1 MRKENIILEK
11 TFSFSIRI
19 VKLYKH
25 LVKNYKEYDLFRQL
39 LRSGTSI
46 GANMEEAQGG
56 YSKKEFLSKVAIAYK
71 EARETRYWIRLL
83 HSTSYITTEE
93 FDSLEVDI
101 EEISKIITSIQVSVK
116 KKYAKRL
123 SINYK

>member
-101 EEISKIITSIQVSVK
+101 EEIIKIITSIQLSVK

>member
-46 GANMEEAQGG
+46 GANMEEAQGV

-83 HSTSYITTEE
+83 HSTSDITTEE

-101 EEISKIITSIQVSVK
+101 EEIIKIITSIQVSVK
-116 KKYAKRL
+116 KKYAKRV

>member
-56 YSKKEFLSKVAIAYK
+56 YSKKEFLSNI
-71 EARETRYWIRLL
+71 
-83 HSTSYITTEE
+83 
-93 FDSLEVDI
+93 
-101 EEISKIITSIQVSVK
+101 
-116 KKYAKRL
+116 
-123 SINYK
+123 

>member
-25 LVKNYKEYDLFRQL
+25 LVKNYNEYDLFRQL

-116 KKYAKRL
+116 KKYAKRV